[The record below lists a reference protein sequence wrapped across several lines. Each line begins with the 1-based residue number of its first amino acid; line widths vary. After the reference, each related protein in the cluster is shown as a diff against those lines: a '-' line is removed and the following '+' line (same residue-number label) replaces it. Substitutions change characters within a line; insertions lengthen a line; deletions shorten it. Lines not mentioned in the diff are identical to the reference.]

1 MTDIVERLHLAVE
14 AQTHASST
22 LNKDA
27 ADAIEK
33 LREENKRLQGK
44 VSQYEKL
51 GEPEF

>member
-27 ADAIEK
+27 A
-33 LREENKRLQGK
+33 EENKRLQGK